1 MCPGKENLMA
11 LNIVHDKI
19 DDIPEQYRDLYSER
33 EGKLFLTGVAGIKTQ
48 ADVDRVQEALRKE
61 REDHKEARNKLSA
74 WSDLEPDEVRKKLDR
89 YNELE
94 VLARGKSEEIESK
107 LEELTEA
114 RVRTRLSPVE
124 RELNALKAKHA
135 EAEKMIAEFSSQ
147 ARRRSI
153 HDKIREQADKL
164 KVRAEA
170 LPDVLLLAEAVFDVT
185 EDGGVLT
192 KENPFGINPGLSP
205 DAWLADMQQA
215 RPHWWPTSSG
225 GGANG
230 GAGSGSFGKNPW
242 SADNWNM
249 TEQAKVLRERG
260 EEVAARM
267 AQSAGTTLGG
277 LRPAAKK

>member
-1 MCPGKENLMA
+1 MA

-242 SADNWNM
+242 SSDNWNM

>member
-1 MCPGKENLMA
+1 MA

>member
-1 MCPGKENLMA
+1 MA

-124 RELNALKAKHA
+124 RELNSLRAKHA
-135 EAEKMIAEFSSQ
+135 EAEKMIAEFSAQ

-192 KENPFGINPGLSP
+192 KENSFGINPGLSP

-260 EEVAARM
+260 EEVAARL